1 MRKVRGRTANVRFNA
16 HFSLGSH
23 GLFQAFIFKRNML
36 VTNPK
41 EVKPTAEKICAV
53 HYYGISAKTLKR
65 WSVRIWPGL
74 DPRGSGQD
82 ALLITANAVTKR
94 RVLQAN

>member
-1 MRKVRGRTANVRFNA
+1 
-16 HFSLGSH
+16 
-23 GLFQAFIFKRNML
+23 ML

-41 EVKPTAEKICAV
+41 ELNPTAEKICAE

-82 ALLITANAVTKR
+82 ALLVTANAVTKR
-94 RVLQAN
+94 RVLQAC